1 MSKLFNASGRMR
13 TATERLTRD
22 KGVLEGWI
30 ELMMVVEEREGCG
43 E

>member
-1 MSKLFNASGRMR
+1 MFDASRMSR
-13 TATERLTRD
+13 TATGRLTRD
-22 KGVLEGWI
+22 KGVWMGWI